1 MTFGRPAMISTNWDV
16 PFPSLIDDEYLRTEG
31 EGVQPQDIRSC
42 LGLFS
47 WSSRLF
53 IILDDILTTFYT
65 NHRRKN
71 PIAMMGTE
79 ASVQEILSEV
89 VTLDRRL
96 EIFLDSIPEYLQ
108 FRTTEDRPGPRP
120 SLNVIIQRQVLR
132 RR

>member
-16 PFPSLIDDEYLRTEG
+16 PFPSLIDDEYLRSEG
-31 EGVQPQDIRSC
+31 EGVQPQNLPSC
-42 LGLFS
+42 LGLFA
-47 WSSRLF
+47 WSSRMF

-71 PIAMMGTE
+71 PVAMMGTE

-96 EIFLDSIPEYLQ
+96 DAFLDSIPEYLH
-108 FRTTEDRPGPRP
+108 FRTTEDRPGSHA
-120 SLNVIIQRQVLR
+120 SLNVIIQQQILR